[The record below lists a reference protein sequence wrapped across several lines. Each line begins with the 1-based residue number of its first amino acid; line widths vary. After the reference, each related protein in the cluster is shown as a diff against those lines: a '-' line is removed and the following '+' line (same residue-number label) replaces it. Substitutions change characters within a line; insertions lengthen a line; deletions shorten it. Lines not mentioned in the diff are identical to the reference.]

1 MLPLSILMTKEVK
14 KVDSK
19 TTIFETAQL
28 MRNYKIG
35 SLLVEENHECIG
47 IVSETDLV
55 RKGLAESL
63 DPHKAHVNSIM
74 SSPLISIDIKKS
86 AKEANDMM
94 SEGGIR
100 HLVVTEHGKIVGMLS
115 VRDLLIYFKNAF

>member
-19 TTIFETAQL
+19 TTIYEAALL
-28 MRNYKIG
+28 MKNYKIG
-35 SLLVEENHECIG
+35 SLLVEQGHECIG

-55 RKGLAESL
+55 RKGLAESV
-63 DPHKAHVNSIM
+63 DPHKTRVDSIM
-74 SSPLISIDIKKS
+74 SSPVISIDIKKS
-86 AKEANDMM
+86 PKDANDIM
-94 SEGGIR
+94 SERGIR
-100 HLVVTEHGKIVGMLS
+100 HLAVTEHGRIVGMLS

>member
-1 MLPLSILMTKEVK
+1 MLPLSILMTKDIK

-19 TTIFETAQL
+19 TTIFETARL
-28 MRNYKIG
+28 MKTYKIG

-55 RKGLAESL
+55 RKGLAESVDL
-63 DPHKAHVNSIM
+63 YKTRVNSIM

-94 SEGGIR
+94 SEREIR
-100 HLVVTEHGKIVGMLS
+100 HLAVTEHGKIVGMLS
-115 VRDLLIYFKNAF
+115 VRDLLVYFKNAF